1 MEYVTDVSWEHW
13 SLGIV
18 EGIVRIIT
26 GDGVGDV
33 FGSRLRK
40 ALQ

>member
-1 MEYVTDVSWEHW
+1 MEYVTDVSWEHVV
-13 SLGIV
+13 LGTV

-26 GDGVGDV
+26 GDGLGDA

>member
-1 MEYVTDVSWEHW
+1 MEYVTDVSWEHVVF
-13 SLGIV
+13 GTV
-18 EGIVRIIT
+18 DGIVRIIT
-26 GDGVGDV
+26 GSPPLFG